1 MSNPHVSRLKK
12 NFPTYVY
19 STIAS
24 SLKEHQGIGATILI
38 CCAIDTLAS
47 YAASNPS
54 TINNKDK
61 FLTFVSKYFPP
72 DYDAEKFYKFV
83 RCGLVHSFSM
93 ENEYIILCSEATWA
107 QELHLSKPEGFDRIV
122 INPYTLF
129 RHLKKAHKQFVDDL
143 EKNHNLRKEFSLIYK
158 KRPILKQHIRVP
170 KALKKV
176 SILGSSNKEL
186 HPGRTGR
193 RQIRSSVVNEG

>member
-1 MSNPHVSRLKK
+1 MSNPHVSRLNK

-19 STIAS
+19 PNIAS
-24 SLKEHQGIGATILI
+24 SLKERQGIGATILI

-47 YAASNPS
+47 YASANPS
-54 TINNKDK
+54 TKSNKCK

-72 DYDAEKFYKFV
+72 DYDADRFYKFV

-93 ENEYIILCSEATWA
+93 ENKYIILCSKATWA
-107 QELHLSKPEGFDRIV
+107 QELHLSKPEGFDRTV

-129 RHLKKAHKQFVDDL
+129 RHLKKAHKQFVEDL
-143 EKNHNLRKEFSLIYK
+143 EKNHDLRKEFSLIYK
-158 KRPILKQHIRVP
+158 KKPILKQHIRVP

-176 SILGSSNKEL
+176 STL
-186 HPGRTGR
+186 HLPNEVLQSDCQGR
-193 RQIRSSVVNEG
+193 RQIKSGLRVS